1 MRFGVLGPLTVWT
14 ADGGPVAVPGTKA
27 RALLARLL
35 VAPGRPVSTDRLV
48 DDLWGDAVPDHPRNA
63 LQGQVSRLRAALDRA
78 EPGARGLV
86 VQDTAGY
93 RLRPEPGAVDAERF
107 AELLRRARTGADA
120 GARVALLTGA
130 LGLWRGDAFAG
141 YADRPFARAAAHRL
155 EEDRLTALEDR
166 LALRA
171 DLGEYAEIAGEAEEL
186 VAAHPLRE
194 RLRAVQLR
202 ALYRAGRQADAL
214 AGYESLRR
222 TLDDELGLAP
232 GAELV
237 ALHGAILRHDP
248 SLGGSGDGPS
258 HETSGGG
265 AVAARARTDGP
276 ETPVPQWSGGVRLPA
291 PVTELVGRE
300 EAVAG
305 AALRLAGSRLVT
317 LTGPGGVGKTRLAV
331 EVARRGADR
340 FPDGVVLAEFAGL
353 APAPGTGPDEVAEA
367 LLTVLGVRAAGD
379 GGARLSPRE
388 RLGRMLRERRLLLV
402 LDNCEHVVEP
412 VADVVGGLLPGASG
426 VSVLATSQEP
436 LGAAGESVLPVQP
449 LRPADAVALFTAR
462 AALPP
467 GFADDPGDAAA
478 LAALCARLDG
488 VPLALELAAARARS
502 LGVHGLL
509 HRLDDRFALLSGGP
523 RNGPAR
529 QRTLRAVLDWSWELL
544 APAERTVLRR
554 LSVQAEGCALEAAEA
569 VCADDGAPGNSSGSS
584 PGEGPGEGLG
594 DGFGD
599 GGIAAGDVL
608 DLLARLVDRSF
619 VVVAD
624 RAGGP
629 VYRLLES
636 VKAYGAERLEAAG
649 ETGAVRDRH
658 SRHYTGLALRA
669 APELRGP
676 GQRQW
681 LELLDGACS
690 ELRQAVAHAVRG
702 GAAERALRTVDALVW
717 YWVLR
722 GMLDEARRTLD
733 LVLAMPPKTGAGGG
747 GVAYA
752 RVRARVVVWR
762 TGVALLAGDAP
773 DAAGAI
779 ATALAPYRADGGG
792 DDPAGYARA
801 LWFLSAAQLGAGDVG
816 TGEELADG
824 ALERFAALGDDW
836 GTAAALSVR
845 ARHALARGDL
855 AAVRRDGERSAR
867 LFTGLGDPWG
877 RLQTVF
883 PLAVLAEVGGDY
895 ERAARLHRDGLAI
908 AERLGLAAEA
918 AKRHTGLGRLA
929 LLTGDHAAA
938 HDHHERALRLARD
951 HGLRSGEADAR
962 LGLALGARR
971 SGGYAEAEGYL
982 RELLWWFREVD
993 YGPGTALVLA
1003 ELGFVAELRGD
1014 PALAAARHR
1023 EGLAV
1028 ARGLGD
1034 VRAVALALEGL
1045 AAAGAAAGAY
1055 ERCAVLLGAAGAARD
1070 SVGAPLPVAER
1081 GDVDRAA
1088 GRARGALGPAGYAAG
1103 YARGRSLG
1111 EGELAAYVGVGSHL

>member
-1 MRFGVLGPLTVWT
+1 MRFGVLGPLTVRT
-14 ADGGPVAVPGTKA
+14 ADGGPVTVPGTKA

-35 VAPGRPVSTDRLV
+35 VAPGHPVSTDRLV

-63 LQGQVSRLRAALDRA
+63 LQGQVSRLRAALERA

-93 RLRPEPGAVDAERF
+93 RLRPEPGALDADRF
-107 AELLRRARTGADA
+107 AELLRRARAGADA
-120 GARVALLTGA
+120 RERVALLTGA
-130 LGLWRGDAFAG
+130 LELWRGDAFAG
-141 YADRPFARAAAHRL
+141 YADLPFARAAAQRL

-171 DLGEYAEIAGEAEEL
+171 GLGEYAEIAGEAEEL

-237 ALHGAILRHDP
+237 ALHGAILRQDA
-248 SLGGSGDGPS
+248 SLDEKHRRDGS
-258 HETSGGG
+258 SGQ
-265 AVAARARTDGP
+265 AEAVPVAATGP
-276 ETPVPQWSGGVRLPA
+276 EEVPVPPWSAGVRLPA

-300 EAVAG
+300 DAVAG
-305 AALRLAGSRLVT
+305 AARHLAGSRLVT

-331 EVARRGADR
+331 EVARRQADG
-340 FPDGVVLAEFAGL
+340 FPDGVVLAEFTGL
-353 APAPGTGPDEVAEA
+353 PAAPGTGPDEVAEA
-367 LLTVLGVRAAGD
+367 LLTVLGVRAGGD
-379 GGARLSPRE
+379 GGARLSPRDRLE
-388 RLGRMLRERRLLLV
+388 RTLRERRLLLV
-402 LDNCEHVVEP
+402 LDNCEHLVEP
-412 VADVVGGLLPGASG
+412 VAEVVGGLLPGASG
-426 VSVLATSQEP
+426 LRVLATSQEP
-436 LGAAGESVLPVQP
+436 LGVAGESVLPVPP

-467 GFADDPGDAAA
+467 GFTGDPENAAA

-544 APAERTVLRR
+544 DGAERTVLRR

-569 VCADDGAPGNSSGSS
+569 VCADEDGGQ
-584 PGEGPGEGLG
+584 
-594 DGFGD
+594 GD
-599 GGIAAGDVL
+599 GGIAGGDVL
-608 DLLARLVDRSF
+608 DLLARLVDRSL

-658 SRHYTGLALRA
+658 SRHYGGLALRA
-669 APELRGP
+669 APGLRGP
-676 GQRQW
+676 DQRHW

-690 ELRQAVAHAVRG
+690 ELRQAVAHAVREG
-702 GAAERALRTVDALVW
+702 DTERALRTVDSLVW

-722 GMLDEARRTLD
+722 GRLDEIRRTLD
-733 LVLAMPPKTGAGGG
+733 LVLALPPTAGGG
-747 GVAYA
+747 CA

-779 ATALAPYRADGGG
+779 AAALAPYRADGGT

-801 LWFLSAAQLGAGDVG
+801 LWFLGAAQLGSGDVG

-836 GTAAALSVR
+836 GTAAALSLR
-845 ARHALARGDL
+845 ARHAMARGDL
-855 AAVRRDGERSAR
+855 AAVRRDGERGAR
-867 LFTGLGDPWG
+867 LFTGIGDAWG

-883 PLAVLAEVGGDY
+883 PLAVLAEVGGEY
-895 ERAARLHRDGLAI
+895 ERAARLHRDGLVI

-929 LLTGDHAAA
+929 LLTGDHTQAR
-938 HDHHERALRLARD
+938 DHHERALRLAREQ
-951 HGLRSGEADAR
+951 GLRSGEADAR

-971 SGGYAEAEGYL
+971 SGDYPEAEGHL
-982 RELLWWFREVD
+982 RELLVWFREVD
-993 YGPGTALVLA
+993 YAPGTALVLA

-1028 ARGLGD
+1028 ARVLGD
-1034 VRAVALALEGL
+1034 ARAVALALEGL
-1045 AAAGAAAGAY
+1045 AAADAAAGVY
-1055 ERCAVLLGAAGAARD
+1055 ERSAMLLGAAGAARD

-1081 GDVDRAA
+1081 ADVDRAA
-1088 GRARGALGPAGYAAG
+1088 DRAREALGGAGYAAAV
-1103 YARGRSLG
+1103 ARGRSLG
-1111 EGELAAYVGVGSHL
+1111 VDAVLGEGGRPAGALGHHGISPLK